1 MSATGHT
8 RSKKTRIKVVASS
21 NIDSSDMCP
30 PSSARTTKKR
40 KVVQDEDDEWNHTPS
55 DGAQGS
61 NTSARQE
68 APGIEEAGDIT
79 VPAVPLDSDTNCQ
92 PATAPEPE
100 IIDFDSIESPTA
112 PTPKPTQ
119 KKKPG
124 RKKKGTKPKEAT
136 PPADANSEPIPGP
149 ADVPEP
155 PAKRKR
161 GRPRK
166 SEAKKPTPADEPA
179 SDTVKDVQAD
189 VADDASLPQ
198 PLSEVP
204 HNLQPSGHS
213 KFDTTAGTDR
223 DDGVGTKENKGDS
236 PPVVAEAE
244 AKGNDSKATSTT
256 KEKEK
261 RKENEKPGATT
272 QSQKV
277 QYRVGLSK
285 RSRIAPLLKSLK
297 KPT

>member
-1 MSATGHT
+1 M
-8 RSKKTRIKVVASS
+8 ASS
-21 NIDSSDMCP
+21 NIDSSDMGP
-30 PSSARTTKKR
+30 PSSTRRTKKR
-40 KVVQDEDDEWNHTPS
+40 KVVQDEDDDWDHTPL

-61 NTSARQE
+61 DTPARQK
-68 APGIEEAGDIT
+68 APGIEEAGDTT

-100 IIDFDSIESPTA
+100 IIDLDSIESPTA

-124 RKKKGTKPKEAT
+124 RKKKGAKTKEAT

-149 ADVPEP
+149 AEVPEP

-166 SEAKKPTPADEPA
+166 SETKKPADEPA
-179 SDTVKDVQAD
+179 SDTVEEVQAD

-223 DDGVGTKENKGDS
+223 DDGVGTKENKEGP

-244 AKGNDSKATSTT
+244 AKGDDSKATSTT
-256 KEKEK
+256 KEKGKEK
-261 RKENEKPGATT
+261 EKPGATT
-272 QSQKV
+272 QNQKV